1 MARNCTSIDQQH
13 NNNNNNNIRRER
25 ACTLPAQLH
34 NASFCT
40 TSNTETLLVQRSLN
54 TFLMIPSLDEMRK
67 ALRQMSNTVSAPST
81 THTNAGGGN
90 SGQNTTLQPMHS
102 TKETS
107 CSLKGNNGTAT
118 LQPLHS
124 TKEMQR
130 SLKGTSGQ
138 TTSLKHLHSSKE
150 NQHHTTPIGV
160 GVALRSVG
168 RYNEGEQQQQQ
179 TRTKT
184 TNEIQTY
191 NNHQFRRTTTTTI
204 VAVPT
209 PTMLNHNTNN
219 NHNSS
224 ISTTAL
230 LSPKQS
236 EMEEQPFSSF
246 CFSPNEYAQSQPQIL
261 NSGTRHRRGVVIS
274 LGVDQLRYTIIEPDD
289 VGFNKKW
296 RIRSYAS
303 ILRHLNEILGQRWHT
318 IKTKWNKIRKIVFL
332 TIHRLG
338 ICLPSL

>member
-1 MARNCTSIDQQH
+1 MARNYTSIDQQH

-130 SLKGTSGQ
+130 SLKGTSL
-138 TTSLKHLHSSKE
+138 SL
-150 NQHHTTPIGV
+150 
-160 GVALRSVG
+160 
-168 RYNEGEQQQQQ
+168 
-179 TRTKT
+179 
-184 TNEIQTY
+184 
-191 NNHQFRRTTTTTI
+191 
-204 VAVPT
+204 
-209 PTMLNHNTNN
+209 
-219 NHNSS
+219 
-224 ISTTAL
+224 
-230 LSPKQS
+230 
-236 EMEEQPFSSF
+236 
-246 CFSPNEYAQSQPQIL
+246 
-261 NSGTRHRRGVVIS
+261 
-274 LGVDQLRYTIIEPDD
+274 
-289 VGFNKKW
+289 
-296 RIRSYAS
+296 
-303 ILRHLNEILGQRWHT
+303 
-318 IKTKWNKIRKIVFL
+318 
-332 TIHRLG
+332 IH
-338 ICLPSL
+338 I